1 QYFDEES
8 GLHYNRH
15 RYYNPDIG
23 RYLTPDPVKL
33 AGGINGYRYVP
44 NPTGWVDPLGLS
56 TCPGNNECKPSLS
69 VDEPVP
75 RHNDGQPSLP
85 TAHSH
90 FPSDPNDLTDVL
102 GVAPKVSTTKH
113 GTQRMEWK
121 PNSNTRIRFES
132 HPGDEG
138 VFVQRHHGEHYHI
151 ELKPN
156 DFSWKQA
163 EKNSLVMKVLPH
175 NYEEGHGTGFLP
187 GEKHP
192 GS

>member
-1 QYFDEES
+1 M
-8 GLHYNRH
+8 
-15 RYYNPDIG
+15 
-23 RYLTPDPVKL
+23 KL
-33 AGGINGYRYVP
+33 AGGINAYLYAP

-56 TCPGNNECKPSLS
+56 TCPGNNECKPSSS

-75 RHNDGQPSLP
+75 QHNDGQPTLP

-90 FPSDPNDLTDVL
+90 FPRDPNDLTEVL
-102 GVAPKVSTTKH
+102 GVTPKVSTTKH
-113 GTQRMEWK
+113 DTQRMEWR

-138 VFVQRHHGEHYHI
+138 IFVPRHHGEHYHI

-156 DFSWKQA
+156 DFSWRQA
-163 EKNSLVMKVLPH
+163 EKNNLVMKVLPH
-175 NYEEGHGTGFLP
+175 NYKKGHGSGFLP